1 MRSFEVRHELSGHD
15 LSIEQARLSLNSG
28 NLIKAYAIAKDLN
41 GTEQENK
48 AARYLEVL
56 ALARM
61 GDTVQAL
68 KLYDEHDIGSFLN
81 SDSLSLKARLLKDE
95 ALKRT
100 VPDRIAIRRAA
111 QSYLMAYRQTGDLFP
126 LINAATLAAASG
138 KRASGQRLASR
149 VLRDGTP
156 SDGSGYWNWITV
168 AEAQLILGAPEEAM
182 HAARISA
189 SQPDASPGA
198 RSSTIR
204 QFERLIPLIGDNP
217 ALEEILALL
226 RPPPIVHYC
235 GHIFASDHPH
245 EGELA
250 EQVDTMLARNAIA
263 VGYGALAAGS
273 DILIAERLLA
283 RGAELHVI
291 LPFSVTDF
299 RHASVLPAGAGWEKR
314 FDACLDAANTITV
327 ASDMAYVNDP
337 RQFSYGAE
345 VAMGMAVL
353 RAEHLAGKAMQLA
366 IWDGASARG
375 LAGTAVD
382 VATWTSTGRTSC
394 TIGFQRPRGPLHSGD
409 LQTENQTGIARG
421 AHSILFADFSGFS
434 KISEDRLLLFWTNVM
449 GTIARVVSRFSDSL
463 LCKNTWGDALYLVIE
478 GADSAAEL
486 ALCLQEAISVMDLEP
501 FGGTSSGMRIALHY
515 GTMFRADDPV
525 TGMINF
531 FGSEVSRAARLEPVT
546 PKHSVYVSE
555 SFAAVLAL
563 RHSDRYAVHYV
574 GDMPLAKNYGSKP
587 VYRLDRRVGPESD
600 AASASSIP

>member
-1 MRSFEVRHELSGHD
+1 
-15 LSIEQARLSLNSG
+15 
-28 NLIKAYAIAKDLN
+28 
-41 GTEQENK
+41 
-48 AARYLEVL
+48 
-56 ALARM
+56 
-61 GDTVQAL
+61 
-68 KLYDEHDIGSFLN
+68 
-81 SDSLSLKARLLKDE
+81 
-95 ALKRT
+95 
-100 VPDRIAIRRAA
+100 
-111 QSYLMAYRQTGDLFP
+111 
-126 LINAATLAAASG
+126 
-138 KRASGQRLASR
+138 
-149 VLRDGTP
+149 
-156 SDGSGYWNWITV
+156 
-168 AEAQLILGAPEEAM
+168 
-182 HAARISA
+182 
-189 SQPDASPGA
+189 
-198 RSSTIR
+198 
-204 QFERLIPLIGDNP
+204 
-217 ALEEILALL
+217 
-226 RPPPIVHYC
+226 
-235 GHIFASDHPH
+235 
-245 EGELA
+245 
-250 EQVDTMLARNAIA
+250 
-263 VGYGALAAGS
+263 
-273 DILIAERLLA
+273 
-283 RGAELHVI
+283 
-291 LPFSVTDF
+291 
-299 RHASVLPAGAGWEKR
+299 
-314 FDACLDAANTITV
+314 
-327 ASDMAYVNDP
+327 
-337 RQFSYGAE
+337 
-345 VAMGMAVL
+345 MGMAVL

-394 TIGFQRPRGPLHSGD
+394 TIRFQRPRGPLHSGD